1 MAQSAAANISAAKM
15 VAVTVM
21 AIVKSDMLIATSFCC
36 CLLNRFNGSWF
47 QRSSLSSFS
56 RETGK
61 NVCRAPRSPSL
72 IQKSQLRR
80 LWDEDVA
87 TMAESVKDFDRLTFH
102 ARGTASPPRCC
113 ATARTK
119 TASELG
125 GWDDIGLLMKTYAH
139 AIRDAR
145 QTDEIFY
152 T

>member
-102 ARGTASPPRCC
+102 CARHGFATKMLRDGKDQDGFRIGRLGRYRFAHENLCARNPRC
-113 ATARTK
+113 TA
-119 TASELG
+119 
-125 GWDDIGLLMKTYAH
+125 D
-139 AIRDAR
+139 
-145 QTDEIFY
+145 Q
-152 T
+152 